1 MTSPIVVG
9 GLESSGKTALIC
21 SLLKM
26 ADRKGNSCAGFKPFD
41 KGLLKRNAIDQPR
54 DGEKFCRLMKN
65 EPMETLVSPYCAN
78 EDYPLEMSFRR
89 DGIGISWK
97 IVKERIAILDE
108 TYDKTYIELPSSL
121 LSPVTEE
128 SMIIDWL
135 KELQAPVIWMI
146 HPLQDQFFQNLYEIK
161 LLKDFGLDYT
171 LIFNNASQIMDQDLL
186 FYTWEKIESFAGQE
200 AAGMIPFV
208 PALNDSFDQT
218 ADKLKEFLPEFIDSV
233 LPNQQQSTSF

>member
-1 MTSPIVVG
+1 MTLPIVVG
-9 GLESSGKTALIC
+9 GLESSGKTSLIC

-26 ADRKGNSCAGFKPFD
+26 AEANGNSCAGFKPFD
-41 KGLLKRNAIDQPR
+41 KGLLKRNAADQQG
-54 DGEKFCRLMKN
+54 DGEKFCGLMKN
-65 EPMETLVSPYCAN
+65 EPMETLVSPYCAH

-89 DGIGISWK
+89 DGIGISWN
-97 IVKERIAILDE
+97 IIKERIAILDE

-135 KELQAPVIWMI
+135 KELQAPIIWMI
-146 HPLQDQFFQNLYEIK
+146 HPLQDQFYRNLYETK
-161 LLKDFGLDYT
+161 LLKDSGLDYT
-171 LIFNNASQIMDQDLL
+171 LVFNNASQITDQDLL

-208 PALNDSFDQT
+208 PALNESFDHMVE
-218 ADKLKEFLPEFIDSV
+218 KLKEFLPDVVDSV
-233 LPNQQQSTSF
+233 LPHQQQSTSF